1 RSVEEYLLQ
10 YTAHNIIVHTH
21 SDVVLYLLNQKRA
34 TIVEYEARFGVSI
47 NVVIGIELADKLF
60 YIEKGSPVQALVNT
74 GHKVGSDSQ
83 APSYDKNIECVWQD
97 EALLPIPKS
106 ESLEDIQDNIVSEES
121 TGVIRKRRRR
131 RSRRRPATDHHDAG
145 VVSDVSSIQNVIDDS
160 FDMYMEPSDITNH
173 NLLEN
178 GAHGFT
184 ENYDVSIPPVST
196 PEMESSNSSSDP
208 IVKKTRW
215 WKRRK

>member
-1 RSVEEYLLQ
+1 M
-10 YTAHNIIVHTH
+10 
-21 SDVVLYLLNQKRA
+21 
-34 TIVEYEARFGVSI
+34 
-47 NVVIGIELADKLF
+47 
-60 YIEKGSPVQALVNT
+60 
-74 GHKVGSDSQ
+74 
-83 APSYDKNIECVWQD
+83 
-97 EALLPIPKS
+97 
-106 ESLEDIQDNIVSEES
+106 
-121 TGVIRKRRRR
+121 
-131 RSRRRPATDHHDAG
+131 
-145 VVSDVSSIQNVIDDS
+145 VSDVSSIQNVIDDS